1 MNGLIKKKL
10 NLLVHLAR
18 IDGDF
23 HQTEKELILKL
34 AGDEAAYKEAVA
46 TVTKTVDVD
55 GIGDKEEIM
64 YLALKLIQAD
74 SVITV
79 EELKFCKSLASKLG
93 FNEAIVDEYA
103 HKELPQLADFVSK
116 VSSR

>member
-23 HQTEKELILKL
+23 HKTEKELILKL
-34 AGDEAAYKEAVA
+34 AGDRVTYNEAVNSSTA
-46 TVTKTVDVD
+46 AVDLD
-55 GIGDKEEIM
+55 GIHDKEEIM

-74 SVITV
+74 AVITE
-79 EELKFCKSLASKLG
+79 EELNFCRTLATKLG
-93 FNEAIVDEYA
+93 FNKSVVDQFA
-103 HKELPQLADFVSK
+103 HSKLPSLPDFVK
-116 VSSR
+116 QLVN